1 MSLLWDLVK
10 NAFTRVFSPIS
21 NPKQID
27 FIKNKIDSFA
37 YGFDLAK
44 GFQFSFC
51 STCNSSYQR
60 LSDKKSKSNK
70 KVRTSENVIQ
80 LEKNIEI
87 INVESTTE
95 ISQESTM
102 SDGSTFY
109 NKSKCSN
116 LETENEDSTELEI
129 EVNYKLSIK
138 KADGTSLPAKNYSV
152 IISELDEFLLSIQ
165 NNITALLKDE
175 KIDANDYNVSFKSEK
190 TQGAGTLLVDV
201 RDFEN
206 FKSEYTKLV
215 AAKKVMLISI
225 TMNKKEKQ
233 VDETTSDDDI
243 DHDEDSIPNIYN
255 KNKVPKISDISL
267 LDQRI
272 GKNVTEL
279 RRETWCSMH
288 NRHCLKDRE
297 PHVEISNMM
306 FSTWATEML
315 NGLASVKDP
324 PTHPLFAY
332 TKNRS
337 QHTLPQV
344 SNDLQNSISPFFSNL
359 FQALVAPQLLQQQIS
374 QQSPL
379 QSPLQTT
386 LVTHQSLPSMIEFLQ
401 QLDEA
406 EETGDY
412 YVKFLE
418 GFEKQRVRVKHLYKL
433 NDTQFE
439 ACGVTTIGDIET
451 IRDAAKKYK

>member
-1 MSLLWDLVK
+1 MSKVSLLWDLVK
-10 NAFTRVFSPIS
+10 NAFTRVFNPIS

-27 FIKNKIDSFA
+27 FIKNKNDSFA
-37 YGFDLAK
+37 YGVDLAK

-60 LSDKKSKSNK
+60 LSNKKSKSNNSSQ

-80 LEKNIEI
+80 LEENIEI

-95 ISQESTM
+95 ISQESTT

-109 NKSKCSN
+109 NKSKRSN
-116 LETENEDSTELEI
+116 SETENKDSTELEI

-138 KADGTSLPAKNYSV
+138 KADGTSLSAKNYSV

-206 FKSEYTKLV
+206 FKSEYNKLV
-215 AAKKVMLISI
+215 ATKKVMLISI

-233 VDETTSDDDI
+233 VDVKRKKKETNSDDDV

-272 GKNVTEL
+272 AKNVTEL
-279 RRETWCSMH
+279 RRETC
-288 NRHCLKDRE
+288 
-297 PHVEISNMM
+297 NMM

-315 NGLASVKDP
+315 NGLASDKDP

-337 QHTLPQV
+337 QPTLPQL

-359 FQALVAPQLLQQQIS
+359 FQALVVPQLLQQQIS

-379 QSPLQTT
+379 QSTLQTT
-386 LVTHQSLPSMIEFLQ
+386 LVTHQTLPSMIEFLQ

>member
-1 MSLLWDLVK
+1 MSLLWD
-10 NAFTRVFSPIS
+10 
-21 NPKQID
+21 
-27 FIKNKIDSFA
+27 FIKNKNDSFA
-37 YGFDLAK
+37 YKFDLAK

-116 LETENEDSTELEI
+116 LETKNEDSTELEI
-129 EVNYKLSIK
+129 EVNYKLTIK

-206 FKSEYTKLV
+206 FKSEYTKIV

-233 VDETTSDDDI
+233 VNVKRKKKETTSDDDI

-279 RRETWCSMH
+279 QRETC
-288 NRHCLKDRE
+288 
-297 PHVEISNMM
+297 NMM

>member
-1 MSLLWDLVK
+1 MSLLWGKFENRDI
-10 NAFTRVFSPIS
+10 PIS

-27 FIKNKIDSFA
+27 FIKNKNDSFA

-80 LEKNIEI
+80 LEENIEI

-102 SDGSTFY
+102 SDRLTFY

-116 LETENEDSTELEI
+116 SETENEDSTELEMI

-190 TQGAGTLLVDV
+190 TQGASTLLVDV
-201 RDFEN
+201 RDFEI

-215 AAKKVMLISI
+215 AAKKVMLVSI

-233 VDETTSDDDI
+233 VDVKRKKKETTSDDDI

-267 LDQRI
+267 LNQRI

-297 PHVEISNMM
+297 PHVEISNIM
-306 FSTWATEML
+306 FSTLTTEML
-315 NGLASVKDP
+315 NRLASVKDP

-332 TKNRS
+332 TKNR
-337 QHTLPQV
+337 H
-344 SNDLQNSISPFFSNL
+344 
-359 FQALVAPQLLQQQIS
+359 
-374 QQSPL
+374 
-379 QSPLQTT
+379 
-386 LVTHQSLPSMIEFLQ
+386 
-401 QLDEA
+401 
-406 EETGDY
+406 
-412 YVKFLE
+412 
-418 GFEKQRVRVKHLYKL
+418 
-433 NDTQFE
+433 
-439 ACGVTTIGDIET
+439 
-451 IRDAAKKYK
+451 

>member
-1 MSLLWDLVK
+1 MYKIGTCFGCQKCLYCGVNLKIEICDCNKTAKPSRKNRTDLVK
-10 NAFTRVFSPIS
+10 NAFTRVFNPIS

-27 FIKNKIDSFA
+27 FIKNKNDSFT
-37 YGFDLAK
+37 YEFNLAK
-44 GFQFSFC
+44 DFQFSFC

-60 LSDKKSKSNK
+60 LSNKKSKSNNSSQ

-80 LEKNIEI
+80 LEENIEI

-95 ISQESTM
+95 ISQESTT

-109 NKSKCSN
+109 NKSKRSN
-116 LETENEDSTELEI
+116 SETENEDSTELEI

-138 KADGTSLPAKNYSV
+138 KAD
-152 IISELDEFLLSIQ
+152 
-165 NNITALLKDE
+165 
-175 KIDANDYNVSFKSEK
+175 EK

-215 AAKKVMLISI
+215 ATKKVMLISI

-233 VDETTSDDDI
+233 VDVKRKKKETNSDDDV

-272 GKNVTEL
+272 AKNVTEL

-297 PHVEISNMM
+297 PHIEISNMM

-337 QHTLPQV
+337 QPTLPQL

-386 LVTHQSLPSMIEFLQ
+386 LVTHQTLPSMIEFLQ

-412 YVKFLE
+412 YIKFLE

>member
-1 MSLLWDLVK
+1 MSKVSLLW
-10 NAFTRVFSPIS
+10 
-21 NPKQID
+21 D
-27 FIKNKIDSFA
+27 FIKNKNDSFA
-37 YGFDLAK
+37 YGFDLAR

-51 STCNSSYQR
+51 STCNNSYQR
-60 LSDKKSKSNK
+60 LSNKKSKSNNSSQ

-80 LEKNIEI
+80 LEENIEI

-109 NKSKCSN
+109 NKSKRSN
-116 LETENEDSTELEI
+116 SETENEDSTELEI
-129 EVNYKLSIK
+129 KVNSKLFIK
-138 KADGTSLPAKNYSV
+138 KAD
-152 IISELDEFLLSIQ
+152 
-165 NNITALLKDE
+165 ALLKDE

-190 TQGAGTLLVDV
+190 IQGAGTLLVDV

-215 AAKKVMLISI
+215 ATKKVMLISI

-233 VDETTSDDDI
+233 VNETNSDDDV

-255 KNKVPKISDISL
+255 KNKVPKFSDISL

-272 GKNVTEL
+272 AKNVTEL

-288 NRHCLKDRE
+288 NRHCLKNRE

-337 QHTLPQV
+337 QPTLPQL
-344 SNDLQNSISPFFSNL
+344 SKDLQNSI
-359 FQALVAPQLLQQQIS
+359 I
-374 QQSPL
+374 
-379 QSPLQTT
+379 
-386 LVTHQSLPSMIEFLQ
+386 THQTLPSMIEFLQ

-412 YVKFLE
+412 YIKFLE
-418 GFEKQRVRVKHLYKL
+418 EFEKQRVRVKHLYKL

-439 ACGVTTIGDIET
+439 ACGVTTIRNIKT

>member
-1 MSLLWDLVK
+1 
-10 NAFTRVFSPIS
+10 
-21 NPKQID
+21 
-27 FIKNKIDSFA
+27 
-37 YGFDLAK
+37 
-44 GFQFSFC
+44 
-51 STCNSSYQR
+51 
-60 LSDKKSKSNK
+60 
-70 KVRTSENVIQ
+70 
-80 LEKNIEI
+80 
-87 INVESTTE
+87 
-95 ISQESTM
+95 
-102 SDGSTFY
+102 
-109 NKSKCSN
+109 
-116 LETENEDSTELEI
+116 
-129 EVNYKLSIK
+129 
-138 KADGTSLPAKNYSV
+138 
-152 IISELDEFLLSIQ
+152 
-165 NNITALLKDE
+165 
-175 KIDANDYNVSFKSEK
+175 
-190 TQGAGTLLVDV
+190 
-201 RDFEN
+201 
-206 FKSEYTKLV
+206 
-215 AAKKVMLISI
+215 MLISI

-233 VDETTSDDDI
+233 VDETNSDDDV

-272 GKNVTEL
+272 AKNVTEL

-306 FSTWATEML
+306 FSTWAIEMISFLYIYLIL

-324 PTHPLFAY
+324 PTYPLFAY

-337 QHTLPQV
+337 QPTLPNFLMIYKIQ
-344 SNDLQNSISPFFSNL
+344 L
-359 FQALVAPQLLQQQIS
+359 ALVAPQLLQQQIS

-379 QSPLQTT
+379 QSTLQTT
-386 LVTHQSLPSMIEFLQ
+386 LVNHQTLPSMIEFLQ